1 VQNITHP
8 VVSEVSG
15 GVAFF
20 SWMKALR
27 FVFLLDRC
35 SEVDE
40 CAIDRRNAERTERG
54 INTQNHARKLP
65 DNKGILKN

>member
-1 VQNITHP
+1 
-8 VVSEVSG
+8 
-15 GVAFF
+15 
-20 SWMKALR
+20 MKALR

-35 SEVDE
+35 SEVGE

-54 INTQNHARKLP
+54 KNTQNHARKLP